1 LEVRE
6 VCSFIIDL
14 GRKIVELKKR
24 KTRTK
29 HKLGTADGQRIEVEY
44 EYPEYADFDE
54 FVAAAGSPEAGLQFV
69 NNAVRDEAGAR
80 VREII
85 TDAPETG
92 ITEEEIKVR
101 AMEAGKSFQP
111 IARSTNKEKAQEL
124 DSILARVRTEGA
136 SAVAEDLLALAARLQ

>member
-1 LEVRE
+1 M
-6 VCSFIIDL
+6 
-14 GRKIVELKKR
+14 ELKTR

-29 HKLGTADGQRIEVEY
+29 HALGTAEGGRIEVEY

-54 FVAAAGSPEAGLQFV
+54 FVAAAGSPEAGMQFI
-69 NNAVRDEAGAR
+69 NNSVKDEAGAK
-80 VREII
+80 VREVI

-92 ITEEEIKVR
+92 ITEAEIKVR
-101 AMEAGKSFQP
+101 AQEAGKTFQP

-124 DSILARVRTEGA
+124 DTILARVRTEGA

>member
-1 LEVRE
+1 M
-6 VCSFIIDL
+6 
-14 GRKIVELKKR
+14 ELKTR

-29 HKLGTADGQRIEVEY
+29 HKLGTAEGGRIEVEY
-44 EYPEYADFDE
+44 QHPEYADFDE
-54 FVAAAGSPEAGLQFV
+54 FVAAAGSPEAGLAFV

-80 VREII
+80 VREVI

-92 ITEEEIKVR
+92 ITEEEIKER
-101 AMEAGKSFQP
+101 AQEAGKGFQP

-136 SAVAEDLLALAARLQ
+136 SAVADDLLALAARLQ